1 MSELAS
7 TSHRIAGSLKPVTPL
22 SHATESD
29 GFVFASGQMPG
40 TPEALRR
47 RLAPV
52 VRAPTQ
58 RVGRDRI
65 GPNRFGTATSVAAA
79 VLAALYAGRAA
90 ADDARDPSASS
101 DSDTL
106 LEVTVTATHRVAT
119 AQDLPISI
127 TAVTGT
133 QLQEAG
139 IEDVGA
145 LARSMAGV
153 DFTDKGPFSGASG
166 ANLIIRGLNSDAT
179 AWLPGGASPVVPP
192 VATYVDDTPLFVNL
206 RLQDLDRVEVLRGP
220 QGTLYG
226 SGSLGGTIRY
236 VQNAPDPTG
245 FDAKAQVGVSDTS
258 HTNEPNEDVS
268 GMLNLPLGDTL
279 AVRLN
284 AAYSYDAGFINQ
296 PNLYRLDSSGVP
308 LAAQPGNL
316 FSAPQTYAADHVND
330 YIYKSARIAAL
341 WKPNDEFHAQ
351 LSYYY
356 QLGTAGGFPYVAT
369 NSLAYTQPI
378 KASNLPPG
386 SLTQLFP
393 ATTPAGVDTLSNADN
408 GPDTT
413 RDEVNLA
420 ALTLDYDMGFATLTS
435 ASSWSHHTN
444 ASSVDETGE
453 YLNFSFSQSL
463 YGQNPRT
470 YIVGDESLDDKGWSQ
485 ELRLASKSGGRLD
498 WLVGLFY
505 RNQTTDIEEN
515 DYYPGY
521 SDYYNAC
528 APIYGQSI
536 GDGVTPSPCGIGE
549 AYTPGPLQYVDGL
562 PINKDDVYINAF
574 ETKFTDLAVF
584 GELTGHLTSAW
595 TVTAGTRLFRQTIS
609 QGQQNALLFDGP
621 AYAANE
627 TLGDEW
633 RRAQSKLNTAY
644 QLDANN
650 LVYATFS
657 QGFRR
662 GGVNALPPSELL
674 GTFITPPALSK
685 LAPDTANNYEIGAKG
700 TIENRFRYSAALFD
714 IQWHNI
720 QEGVDLTPLVLPG
733 ALNIGNGYSRGL
745 ELELEALV
753 TRHLTAHLDYTYD
766 QTKLTSLNPLFQV
779 PNTSF
784 GPPPTGGLLPG
795 TPRNSIAAGFEYGHL
810 TFAGGQWRLAVNA
823 HYQSD
828 VVPALSATV
837 PTVPGFTML
846 DARLSYALEHWVAT
860 VYGDNL
866 NNTLGITAYQDPAL
880 FGNRNQAIVSQP
892 RTIGVTLAYSF
903 K

>member
-1 MSELAS
+1 MPSGVTTGTGEIQKMSELAS
-7 TSHRIAGSLKPVTPL
+7 RFHLIAGGPKPT
-22 SHATESD
+22 H
-29 GFVFASGQMPG
+29 
-40 TPEALRR
+40 
-47 RLAPV
+47 
-52 VRAPTQ
+52 
-58 RVGRDRI
+58 RVLRDRI
-65 GPNRFGTATSVAAA
+65 RPNRFGTATSVAAA
-79 VLAALYAGRAA
+79 VLAALCGGRVAAEDVGDAG
-90 ADDARDPSASS
+90 ASS
-101 DSDTL
+101 DGAAL
-106 LEVTVTATHRVAT
+106 AEITVTATRRAAT
-119 AQDLPISI
+119 AQDLPVSI
-127 TAVTGT
+127 TAVTGA
-133 QLQEAG
+133 QLQEGG
-139 IEDVGA
+139 IEDVAA

-166 ANLIIRGLNSDAT
+166 GNLIIRGLNSDAT

-236 VQNAPDPTG
+236 VQNAPDPSG
-245 FDAKAQVGVSDTS
+245 FDAKAQVGVSDTD
-258 HTNEPNEDVS
+258 HTSEPNEDVS

-279 AVRLN
+279 AVRMN
-284 AAYSYDAGFINQ
+284 AAYTYDAGFINQ
-296 PNLYRLDSSGVP
+296 PNLYRLDGSGVP
-308 LAAQPGNL
+308 VAAQQGNL
-316 FSAPQTYAADHVND
+316 LSAPETYAANHVND

-369 NSLAYTQPI
+369 SSLAYTQPI

-393 ATTPAGVDTLSNADN
+393 ATVPAGVDTLSNADN
-408 GPDTT
+408 GPDRT

-435 ASSWSHHTN
+435 ATSWSHHENT
-444 ASSVDETGE
+444 SSVDETGE

-485 ELRLASKSGGRLD
+485 ELRLASKSSGRLD
-498 WLVGLFY
+498 WLAGLFY

-521 SDYYNAC
+521 YDYYNAC
-528 APIYGQSI
+528 APVYGQSI
-536 GDGVTPSPCGIGE
+536 GDGVTPSRCGIGE
-549 AYTPGPLQYVDGL
+549 AYTPGPLQYVAGL

-574 ETKFTDLAVF
+574 ETKFTDLAAF
-584 GELTGHLTSAW
+584 GELTGHLTPAW
-595 TVTAGTRLFRQTIS
+595 SVTAGTRVFRQTIS

-627 TLGDEW
+627 TLGDQW
-633 RRAQSKLNTAY
+633 RRAQWKVNTAY

-650 LVYATFS
+650 LVYATWS

-674 GTFITPPALSK
+674 GTFVTPPALSR

-700 TIENRFRYSAALFD
+700 TIESRFRYSAALFD

-795 TPRNSIAAGFEYGHL
+795 TPRNSVAGGFEYGHL

-823 HYQSD
+823 HYQSV

-837 PTVPGFTML
+837 PTVPGFWML
-846 DARLSYALEHWVAT
+846 DSRLSYALDHWVAT
-860 VYGDNL
+860 VYGNNL
-866 NNTLGITAYQDPAL
+866 NNTLGITAYQDPGL

-892 RTIGVTLAYSF
+892 RTIGVTVGYSF

>member
-1 MSELAS
+1 MAS
-7 TSHRIAGSLKPVTPL
+7 
-22 SHATESD
+22 D
-29 GFVFASGQMPG
+29 NQ
-40 TPEALRR
+40 
-47 RLAPV
+47 
-52 VRAPTQ
+52 
-58 RVGRDRI
+58 
-65 GPNRFGTATSVAAA
+65 
-79 VLAALYAGRAA
+79 VL
-90 ADDARDPSASS
+90 
-101 DSDTL
+101 T
-106 LEVTVTATHRVAT
+106 EVTVTATRRMAT

-127 TAVTGT
+127 TAVTGA
-133 QLQEAG
+133 QLEDAG
-139 IEDVGA
+139 IEDVAA

-179 AWLPGGASPVVPP
+179 AWLPAAASPVVPP

-206 RLQDLDRVEVLRGP
+206 RLQDLDRVEILRGP

-236 VQNAPDPTG
+236 VQNAPDPSG
-245 FDAKAQVGVSDTS
+245 FDAKVQVGLSDTA
-258 HTNEPNEDVS
+258 HTGEPNEDVS

-279 AVRLN
+279 AVRMN
-284 AAYSYDAGFINQ
+284 AAYTYDAGFINQ
-296 PNLYRLDSSGVP
+296 PNLYRLDASGAP

-316 FSAPQTYAADHVND
+316 LSAPEIYAEDHVND

-369 NSLAYTQPI
+369 SRLAYTQPI
-378 KASNLPPG
+378 SARNLPAR
-386 SLTQLFP
+386 SLTSLFP
-393 ATTPAGVDTLSNADN
+393 ATVPAGVDTLSNADN
-408 GPDTT
+408 GPDRT
-413 RDEVNLA
+413 RDEVNLG
-420 ALTLDYDMGFATLTS
+420 ALTVDYDMGFATLTS
-435 ASSWSHHTN
+435 ATSWSHHVN

-485 ELRLASKSGGRLD
+485 ELRVASKAGGLID
-498 WLVGLFY
+498 WLAGLFY
-505 RNQTTDIEEN
+505 RSETTDIEEN

-521 SDYYNAC
+521 YDYYNAC
-528 APIYGQSI
+528 APIYGQSS
-536 GDGVTPSPCGIGE
+536 GDGVTPSRCGIGE
-549 AYTPGPLQYVDGL
+549 AYTPGPLQHVDGL
-562 PINKDDVYINAF
+562 PITKDDVYINAF
-574 ETKFTDLAVF
+574 ETKFTDLAAF

-595 TVTAGTRLFRQTIS
+595 SVTAGTRLFRQTIA

-627 TLGDEW
+627 TLGDQW
-633 RRAQSKLNTAY
+633 RRAQWKLNTAY
-644 QLDANN
+644 QLDAHN
-650 LVYATFS
+650 LVYATWS

-674 GTFITPPALSK
+674 GSYVTPAALSK
-685 LAPDTANNYEIGAKG
+685 LAPDTANNYEVGAKG
-700 TIENRFRYSAALFD
+700 TIEGRFRYSAALFD

-720 QEGVDLTPLVLPG
+720 QEGIDLTPLVLPG

-745 ELELEALV
+745 ELELEVLV
-753 TRHLTAHLDYTYD
+753 TRHLSAHLDYTYD

-779 PNTSF
+779 PNSSF
-784 GPPPTGGLLPG
+784 APPPTGGLLPG
-795 TPRNSIAAGFEYGHL
+795 TPRNSIAGGFEYGHL
-810 TFAGGQWRLAVNA
+810 TFAGGQWRLAATA

-837 PTVPGFTML
+837 PTVPGFVML
-846 DARLSYALEHWVAT
+846 DARLSYAHAQWVAT
-860 VYGDNL
+860 LYGDNL

-880 FGNRNQAIVSQP
+880 FGNRNQAVMSQP